1 MPISDESLG
10 MYENILSIVLY
21 KYVNAFPFKYSMFSV
36 LYLLLLS
43 KSNCLFFF
51 FN

>member
-21 KYVNAFPFKYSMFSV
+21 KYVNAFPFKFSMFSV
-36 LYLLLLS
+36 WYLWLLS
-43 KSNCLFFF
+43 NSNGLGFF
-51 FN
+51 